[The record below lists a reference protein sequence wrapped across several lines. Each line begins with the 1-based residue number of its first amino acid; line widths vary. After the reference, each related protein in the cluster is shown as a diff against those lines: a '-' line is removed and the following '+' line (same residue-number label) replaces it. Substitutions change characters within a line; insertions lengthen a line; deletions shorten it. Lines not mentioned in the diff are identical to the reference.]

1 MTRRQVGAGAA
12 APKLHFPGVRG
23 LFINVGLTN
32 YMDMRQGTS
41 PAQAI
46 LQTISRGE
54 IGAPLLLLMIIG
66 MMVVP
71 MAPLFLDLLFS
82 FNIALS
88 VAILLAVIYAL
99 RPLDL
104 SAFPTILL
112 VVTLLR
118 LALNVASTR
127 VVLLN
132 GHEGG
137 AAAGRVIEAFG
148 SFVIGGN
155 YAVGLVVFVILTIIN
170 FVVVTKGAERISEVS
185 ARFTLDA
192 MPGKQMAIDAD
203 LGAGLM
209 SAEEAKIKRAEV
221 AQEADFYGSMDGAS
235 KFVRGDALAGLL
247 ILFIN
252 LIGGFVIGMSQ
263 HGLSAAQAA
272 ENYSLLTIGDG
283 LVAQIPALLLSI
295 GVAIL
300 VTRMSSPQ
308 NMSQEVATQLFASP
322 QALLVTA
329 GILGLIGLIP
339 GMPNVPFLLL
349 ASCAGATAW
358 WLTRRKQ
365 AAEETAARIA
375 EEAPVEEAPKTE
387 LGWDDVPVDEPLV
400 LELGYRLIPI
410 VDEAQKG
417 TLLGRVKGIRKKLT
431 QDLGFLVP
439 AVHIRDDLEIAPTAY
454 RIRIFGTVMG
464 QGELRPGMDMALA
477 TGGQALRLPGTPTKD
492 PVFGLDAW
500 WIMPEQRDEVVAGG
514 NTVVDGPTIIATHL
528 SQVMSDHAA
537 DLLGH
542 DEVERLIERLGAQS
556 PKLVESLTP
565 KPLSTAV
572 LVRVLR
578 NLLSENVPIRNMRM
592 IAESLASAAPHTQ
605 DPEALTAHL
614 RVDLGRQITQSI
626 AQQRPELP
634 VMTLD
639 PGLERTLRDAAQQ
652 DAVEPGL
659 MASLQERLIKES
671 QQLQQQGEPVAL
683 LVQGSI
689 RRLLARLLRG
699 AIPGLNVLA
708 YDEIPDN
715 QRLRVVT
722 TL

>member
-1 MTRRQVGAGAA
+1 MEMQQGSSTSQV
-12 APKLHFPGVRG
+12 V
-23 LFINVGLTN
+23 I
-32 YMDMRQGTS
+32 
-41 PAQAI
+41 QA
-46 LQTISRGE
+46 LAKGE
-54 IGAPLLLLMIIG
+54 LGAPMLLLMIIG

-71 MAPLFLDLLFS
+71 MAPLLLDLLFS

-88 VAILLAVIYAL
+88 VAILLAVIYAR

-155 YAVGLVVFVILTIIN
+155 YAVGLVVFVVLTIIN

-209 SAEEAKIKRAEV
+209 TAEEAKVKRAEV
-221 AQEADFYGSMDGAS
+221 AQEADFYGSMDGSS
-235 KFVRGDALAGLL
+235 KFVRGDAIAGLL

-252 LIGGFVIGMSQ
+252 LIGGLAIGMTQ
-263 HGLSAAQAA
+263 HGLSIGTAA

-308 NMSQEVATQLFASP
+308 NMSREVASQLFASP

-339 GMPNVPFLLL
+339 GMPNIPFLLL
-349 ASCAGATAW
+349 ASGAGALAW
-358 WLTRRKQ
+358 WITKRKK
-365 AAEETAARIA
+365 AAEQTAATIA
-375 EEAPVEEAPKTE
+375 EQVAVDEQPKAE

-410 VDEAQKG
+410 VDEAQNG
-417 TLLGRVKGIRKKLT
+417 TLLSRVKGVRKKLT
-431 QDLGFLVP
+431 QELGFLVP

-454 RIRIFGTVMG
+454 RIKIFGTTVG

-477 TGGQALRLPGTPTKD
+477 TGGTGLRLPGTPTKD

-500 WIMPEQRDEVVAGG
+500 WILPEQRDQIVASG

-528 SQVMSDHAA
+528 SQIMSDHAA
-537 DLLGH
+537 ELLGH
-542 DEVERLIERLGAQS
+542 EEVERLMERLAAQA

-565 KPLSTAV
+565 KPLSTAG

-578 NLLSENVPIRNMRM
+578 NLLSENVPVRNMRM
-592 IAESLASAAPHTQ
+592 IAESLAAAAPHTQ
-605 DPEALTAHL
+605 DPEALTAHV

-639 PGLERTLRDAAQQ
+639 PGLERTLRDASKS

-659 MASLQERLIKES
+659 MASLQERLINES
-671 QQLQQQGEPVAL
+671 QALQARGEPVAL

-699 AIPGLNVLA
+699 AVPGLNVLA

>member
-1 MTRRQVGAGAA
+1 MDTQQGSTSQV
-12 APKLHFPGVRG
+12 
-23 LFINVGLTN
+23 II
-32 YMDMRQGTS
+32 
-41 PAQAI
+41 QA
-46 LQTISRGE
+46 LAKGE
-54 IGAPLLLLMIIG
+54 LGAPLLLLLIIG

-71 MAPLFLDLLFS
+71 MAPVLLDLLFS

-88 VAILLAVIYAL
+88 VAILLAVIYAR

-209 SAEEAKIKRAEV
+209 TAEEAKLKRAEV

-235 KFVRGDALAGLL
+235 KFVRGDAMAGLL

-252 LIGGFVIGMSQ
+252 LIGGLAIGMSQ
-263 HGLSAAQAA
+263 HGLSIGVAA

-308 NMSQEVATQLFASP
+308 NMSREVASQLFASP

-339 GMPNVPFLLL
+339 GMPNIPFLILAGSAGLL
-349 ASCAGATAW
+349 AW
-358 WLTRRKQ
+358 LLTRRKQ
-365 AAEETAARIA
+365 KAEETAAAIA
-375 EEAPVEEAPKTE
+375 EQAPVDDKPRTE

-410 VDEAQKG
+410 VDEAQNG
-417 TLLGRVKGIRKKLT
+417 TLLSRVKGVRKKLT
-431 QDLGFLVP
+431 QELGFLVP

-454 RIRIFGTVMG
+454 RIKIFGTTVG

-477 TGGQALRLPGTPTKD
+477 TGGEGVRLPGTPTKD

-500 WIMPEQRDEVVAGG
+500 WILPEQRDQIVATG

-528 SQVMSDHAA
+528 SQIMSDHAA
-537 DLLGH
+537 ELLGH
-542 DEVERLIERLGAQS
+542 EEVERLMERLARQA
-556 PKLVESLTP
+556 PKLVEALTP
-565 KPLSTAV
+565 KPLSTAG

-578 NLLSENVPIRNMRM
+578 NLLSENVPVRNMRK
-592 IAESLASAAPHTQ
+592 IAESLAAAAPHTQ
-605 DPEALTAHL
+605 DPEALTAHV

-639 PGLERTLRDAAQQ
+639 PGLERTLRDASQS

-659 MASLQERLIKES
+659 MASLQERLITES
-671 QQLQQQGEPVAL
+671 KALQARGEPVAL

-699 AIPGLNVLA
+699 AVPGLNVLA

>member
-1 MTRRQVGAGAA
+1 MNMQ
-12 APKLHFPGVRG
+12 
-23 LFINVGLTN
+23 
-32 YMDMRQGTS
+32 QGTT

-46 LQTISRGE
+46 MKALGRGE
-54 IGAPLLLLMIIG
+54 LGAPLLLLIIIG
-66 MMVVP
+66 MMIVP
-71 MAPLFLDLLFS
+71 MAPVLLDLLFS

-88 VAILLAVIYAL
+88 VAILLAVIYAS

-104 SAFPTILL
+104 TAFPTILL

-132 GHEGG
+132 GHDGG
-137 AAAGRVIEAFG
+137 DAAGRVIEAFG
-148 SFVIGGN
+148 TFVIGGN

-209 SAEEAKIKRAEV
+209 TAAEAKVKRSEV

-235 KFVRGDALAGLL
+235 KFVRGDAIAGLL

-252 LIGGFVIGMSQ
+252 LLGGLAIGMAQ
-263 HGLSAAQAA
+263 HGLSFGQAA
-272 ENYSLLTIGDG
+272 ETYSLLTIGDG

-308 NMSQEVATQLFASP
+308 NMSEEMATQLFASP

-329 GILGLIGLIP
+329 GILGLIGMIP
-339 GMPNVPFLLL
+339 GMPNMPFLTL
-349 ASCAGATAW
+349 AAIAGGTAYW
-358 WLTRRKQ
+358 MTRRKLN
-365 AAEETAARIA
+365 AENTARQIA
-375 EEAPVEEAPKTE
+375 EEAPVDEQPRLE

-410 VDEAQKG
+410 VDEAQGG
-417 TLLGRVKGIRKKLT
+417 TLLGRVKGVRKKLT
-431 QDLGFLVP
+431 HELGFLVP

-454 RIRIFGTVMG
+454 RLKIFGTTMG
-464 QGELRPGMDMALA
+464 QGELRPGMDMALS
-477 TGGQALRLPGTPTKD
+477 TGGQPLRLPGTPTKD

-500 WIMPEQRDEVVAGG
+500 WILPEQREQVVAGG

-528 SQVMSDHAA
+528 SQVISAHAA
-537 DLLGH
+537 ELLGH
-542 DEVERLIERLGAQS
+542 DEVERLLERLGAQS
-556 PKLVESLTP
+556 AKLVESLCP
-565 KPLSTAV
+565 KPLSTAM

-578 NLLSENVPIRNMRM
+578 NLLSENVPVRNMRL
-592 IAESLASAAPHTQ
+592 IAESLAAAAPYTQ
-605 DPEALTAHL
+605 DPEALTAHV

-626 AQQRPELP
+626 AQQRTELP

-639 PGLERTLRDAAQQ
+639 PGLERTLRDAAQS

-659 MASLQERLIKES
+659 MASLQQRLIAEAEG
-671 QQLQQQGEPVAL
+671 LQSRGEPVAL

-699 AIPGLNVLA
+699 AVPGLSVLA

>member
-1 MTRRQVGAGAA
+1 MNMQ
-12 APKLHFPGVRG
+12 
-23 LFINVGLTN
+23 
-32 YMDMRQGTS
+32 QGTT

-46 LQTISRGE
+46 MKALGRGE
-54 IGAPLLLLMIIG
+54 LGAPLLLLIIIG
-66 MMVVP
+66 MMIVP
-71 MAPLFLDLLFS
+71 MAPVLLDLLFS

-88 VAILLAVIYAL
+88 VAILLAVIYAS

-104 SAFPTILL
+104 TAFPTILL

-132 GHEGG
+132 GHDGG
-137 AAAGRVIEAFG
+137 DAAGRVIEAFG
-148 SFVIGGN
+148 TFVIGGN

-209 SAEEAKIKRAEV
+209 TAAEAKVKRSEV

-235 KFVRGDALAGLL
+235 KFVRGDAIAGLL

-252 LIGGFVIGMSQ
+252 LLGGLAIGMAQ
-263 HGLSAAQAA
+263 HGLSFGQAA
-272 ENYSLLTIGDG
+272 ETYSLLTIGDG

-308 NMSQEVATQLFASP
+308 NMSEEMATQLFASP

-329 GILGLIGLIP
+329 GILGLIGMIP
-339 GMPNVPFLLL
+339 GMPNMPFLTL
-349 ASCAGATAW
+349 AAIAGGTAYW
-358 WLTRRKQ
+358 MTRRKLN
-365 AAEETAARIA
+365 AENTARQIA
-375 EEAPVEEAPKTE
+375 EEAPVDEQPRVE

-410 VDEAQKG
+410 VDEAQGG
-417 TLLGRVKGIRKKLT
+417 TLLGRVKGVRKKLT
-431 QDLGFLVP
+431 HELGFLVP

-454 RIRIFGTVMG
+454 RLKIFGTTMG
-464 QGELRPGMDMALA
+464 QGELRPGMDMALS
-477 TGGQALRLPGTPTKD
+477 TGGQPLRLPGTPTKD

-500 WIMPEQRDEVVAGG
+500 WILPEQREQVVAGG

-528 SQVMSDHAA
+528 SQVISAHAA
-537 DLLGH
+537 ELLGH
-542 DEVERLIERLGAQS
+542 DEVERLLERLGAQS
-556 PKLVESLTP
+556 AKLVESLCP
-565 KPLSTAV
+565 KPLSTAM

-578 NLLSENVPIRNMRM
+578 NLLSENVPVRNMRL
-592 IAESLASAAPHTQ
+592 IAESLAAAAPYTQ
-605 DPEALTAHL
+605 DPEALTAHV

-626 AQQRPELP
+626 AQQRTELP

-639 PGLERTLRDAAQQ
+639 PGLERTLRDAAQS

-659 MASLQERLIKES
+659 MASLQQRLIAEAEG
-671 QQLQQQGEPVAL
+671 LQSRGEPVAL

-699 AIPGLNVLA
+699 AVPGLSVLA

>member
-1 MTRRQVGAGAA
+1 ME
-12 APKLHFPGVRG
+12 
-23 LFINVGLTN
+23 
-32 YMDMRQGTS
+32 MRQS
-41 PAQAI
+41 PLQAVMRA
-46 LQTISRGE
+46 LGRGE
-54 IGAPLLLLMIIG
+54 LGAPLLLLIIIG
-66 MMVVP
+66 MMVIP
-71 MAPLFLDLLFS
+71 MAPMLLDLFFS

-104 SAFPTILL
+104 TAFPTILL

-137 AAAGRVIEAFG
+137 SAAGRVIEAFG

-155 YAVGLVVFVILTIIN
+155 YAVGIVVFIILTIIN

-209 SAEEAKIKRAEV
+209 SAEDAKIKRAEV

-235 KFVRGDALAGLL
+235 KFVRGDAMAGLL

-252 LIGGFVIGMSQ
+252 LLGGLAIGTTQ
-263 HGLSAAQAA
+263 HGLDIGTAA

-295 GVAIL
+295 AVAIL

-308 NMSQEVATQLFASP
+308 NMSREVASQLFASP
-322 QALLVTA
+322 QALMVTA

-339 GMPNVPFLLL
+339 GMPNLPFLIL
-349 ASCAGATAW
+349 AGGAGTAAW
-358 WLTRRKQ
+358 FINQRR
-365 AAEETAARIA
+365 ETAAIA
-375 EEAPVEEAPKTE
+375 AEQAAAVEPTEPVRTE
-387 LGWDDVPVDEPLV
+387 LSWDDVPVDEPLV

-410 VDEAQKG
+410 VDESQNG
-417 TLLGRVKGIRKKLT
+417 TLLGRVKGVRKKLT
-431 QDLGFLVP
+431 QELGFLVP

-454 RIRIFGTVMG
+454 RIRIYGTIVG

-477 TGGQALRLPGTPTKD
+477 TGAGAAALPGTPTKD

-500 WIMPEQRDEVVAGG
+500 WILPEQRDQVVATG
-514 NTVVDGPTIIATHL
+514 NTVVDGPTIVATHL
-528 SQVMSDHAA
+528 SQIVSDHASE
-537 DLLGH
+537 LLGH
-542 DEVERLIERLGAQS
+542 EEAERLMARLAEHS

-565 KPLSTAV
+565 KPLSTAG

-578 NLLSENVPIRNMRM
+578 NLLSEQVPIRNMRK
-592 IAESLASAAPHTQ
+592 IAESLAAAAPHTQ
-605 DPEALTAHL
+605 DPEALTAHV
-614 RVDLGRQITQSI
+614 RVDLGRQITQVI
-626 AQQRPELP
+626 TQQRNELP

-639 PGLERTLRDAAQQ
+639 PGLERTLRDASKS

-659 MASLQERLIKES
+659 MASLQERLVTEA
-671 QQLQQQGEPVAL
+671 QNLQQRGEPVAL

-699 AIPGLNVLA
+699 SVPGLHVLA

>member
-1 MTRRQVGAGAA
+1 ME
-12 APKLHFPGVRG
+12 
-23 LFINVGLTN
+23 
-32 YMDMRQGTS
+32 MRQGTTS
-41 PAQAI
+41 QVIMRVLAK
-46 LQTISRGE
+46 GE
-54 IGAPLLLLMIIG
+54 LGAPLLLLLIIG

-71 MAPLFLDLLFS
+71 MAPMLLDLLFS

-209 SAEEAKIKRAEV
+209 TAEEAKVKRAEV

-235 KFVRGDALAGLL
+235 KFVRGDAIAGLL

-252 LIGGFVIGMSQ
+252 LIGGLAIGTTQ
-263 HGLSAAQAA
+263 HGLDIGTAAQ
-272 ENYSLLTIGDG
+272 NYSLLTIGDG

-308 NMSQEVATQLFASP
+308 NMSREVASQLFASP

-329 GILGLIGLIP
+329 GILGLIGMIP
-339 GMPNVPFLLL
+339 GMPNVPFLIL
-349 ASCAGATAW
+349 AGASGGIAW
-358 WLTRRKQ
+358 WLTKRKRV
-365 AAEETAARIA
+365 AEETAAAIA
-375 EEAPVEEAPKTE
+375 EQVPVDDQPKKE

-410 VDEAQKG
+410 VDEAQNG
-417 TLLGRVKGIRKKLT
+417 TLLGRVKGVRKKLT
-431 QDLGFLVP
+431 QELGFLVP

-454 RIRIFGTVMG
+454 RIKIFGTTVG

-477 TGGQALRLPGTPTKD
+477 TGGAGVRLPGTPTKD

-500 WIMPEQRDEVVAGG
+500 WILPEQRDQIVASG

-528 SQVMSDHAA
+528 SQIMSDHAA
-537 DLLGH
+537 ELLGH
-542 DEVERLIERLGAQS
+542 EEVERLMERLARQA

-565 KPLSTAV
+565 KPLSTAG

-578 NLLSENVPIRNMRM
+578 NLLSENVPVRNMRM
-592 IAESLASAAPHTQ
+592 IAESLAAAAPHTQ
-605 DPEALTAHL
+605 DPEALTAHV

-639 PGLERTLRDAAQQ
+639 PGLERTLRDASKS

-671 QQLQQQGEPVAL
+671 QALQARGEPVAL

-699 AIPGLNVLA
+699 AVPGLNVLA

>member
-1 MTRRQVGAGAA
+1 MQTV
-12 APKLHFPGVRG
+12 V
-23 LFINVGLTN
+23 
-32 YMDMRQGTS
+32 
-41 PAQAI
+41 QA
-46 LQTISRGE
+46 LGRGE
-54 IGAPLLLLMIIG
+54 LGAPLLLLMIIG
-66 MMVVP
+66 MMVIP
-71 MAPLFLDLLFS
+71 MAPMLLDLFFS

-155 YAVGLVVFVILTIIN
+155 YAVGIVVFIILTIIN

-203 LGAGLM
+203 LGAGLI
-209 SAEEAKIKRAEV
+209 SAEDAKIKRAEV

-235 KFVRGDALAGLL
+235 KFVRGDAMAGLL

-252 LIGGFVIGMSQ
+252 LIGGLAIGTTQ
-263 HGLSAAQAA
+263 HGLDIGTAA

-295 GVAIL
+295 AVAIL
-300 VTRMSSPQ
+300 VTRMNSPQ
-308 NMSQEVATQLFASP
+308 NMSEEVATQLFASP

-339 GMPNVPFLLL
+339 GMPNIPFLLL
-349 ASCAGATAW
+349 ASAAGSAAWFIKKRRDTAAA
-358 WLTRRKQ
+358 
-365 AAEETAARIA
+365 AAEQA
-375 EEAPVEEAPKTE
+375 EAQEPVEAKKAE
-387 LGWDDVPVDEPLV
+387 LSWDDVPVDEPLV

-410 VDEAQKG
+410 VDESQNG
-417 TLLGRVKGIRKKLT
+417 TLLGRVKGVRKKLT
-431 QDLGFLVP
+431 QELGFLIP

-454 RIRIFGTVMG
+454 RIRIYGTVVG
-464 QGELRPGMDMALA
+464 QGELRPGMEMALA
-477 TGGQALRLPGTPTKD
+477 TGAGAAALPGTPTKD

-500 WIMPEQRDEVVAGG
+500 WILPDQRDQVVATG
-514 NTVVDGPTIIATHL
+514 NTVVDGPTIVATHL
-528 SQVMSDHAA
+528 SQIISDHAA
-537 DLLGH
+537 ELLGH
-542 DEVERLIERLGAQS
+542 EEAERLMARLAESS

-565 KPLSTAV
+565 KPLSTAG

-578 NLLSENVPIRNMRM
+578 NLLSEQVPIRNMRM
-592 IAESLASAAPHTQ
+592 IAESLAAAAPHTQ
-605 DPEALTAHL
+605 DPEALTAHV
-614 RVDLGRQITQSI
+614 RVDLGRQITQAI
-626 AQQRPELP
+626 TQQRNELP

-639 PGLERTLRDAAQQ
+639 PGLERTLRDASKS

-659 MASLQERLIKES
+659 MASLQERLVTEA
-671 QQLQQQGEPVAL
+671 QNLQQRGEPVAL

-699 AIPGLNVLA
+699 SVPGLHVLA

>member
-1 MTRRQVGAGAA
+1 MQ
-12 APKLHFPGVRG
+12 
-23 LFINVGLTN
+23 
-32 YMDMRQGTS
+32 QGTT

-46 LQTISRGE
+46 MKALGRGE
-54 IGAPLLLLMIIG
+54 LGAPLLLLIIIG
-66 MMVVP
+66 MMIVP
-71 MAPLFLDLLFS
+71 MAPVLLDLLFS

-88 VAILLAVIYAL
+88 VAILLAVIYAS

-104 SAFPTILL
+104 TAFPTILL

-132 GHEGG
+132 GHDGG
-137 AAAGRVIEAFG
+137 DAAGRVIEAFG
-148 SFVIGGN
+148 TFVIGGN

-209 SAEEAKIKRAEV
+209 TAAEAKVKRSEV

-235 KFVRGDALAGLL
+235 KFVRGDAIAGLL

-252 LIGGFVIGMSQ
+252 LLGGLAIGMAQ
-263 HGLSAAQAA
+263 HGLSFGQAA
-272 ENYSLLTIGDG
+272 ETYSLLTIGDG

-308 NMSQEVATQLFASP
+308 NMSEEMATQLFASP

-329 GILGLIGLIP
+329 GILGLIGMIP
-339 GMPNVPFLLL
+339 GMPNMPFLTL
-349 ASCAGATAW
+349 AAIAGGTAYW
-358 WLTRRKQ
+358 MTRRKLN
-365 AAEETAARIA
+365 AENTARQIA
-375 EEAPVEEAPKTE
+375 EEAPVDEQPRLE

-410 VDEAQKG
+410 VDEAQGG
-417 TLLGRVKGIRKKLT
+417 TLLGRVKGVRKKLT
-431 QDLGFLVP
+431 HELGFLVP

-454 RIRIFGTVMG
+454 RLKIFGTTMG
-464 QGELRPGMDMALA
+464 QGELRPGMDMALS
-477 TGGQALRLPGTPTKD
+477 TGGQPLRLPGTPTKD

-500 WIMPEQRDEVVAGG
+500 WILPEQREQVVAGG

-528 SQVMSDHAA
+528 SQVISAHAA
-537 DLLGH
+537 ELLGH
-542 DEVERLIERLGAQS
+542 DEVERLLERLGAQS
-556 PKLVESLTP
+556 AKLVESLCP
-565 KPLSTAV
+565 KPLSTAM

-578 NLLSENVPIRNMRM
+578 NLLSENVPVRNMRL
-592 IAESLASAAPHTQ
+592 IAESLAAAAPYTQ
-605 DPEALTAHL
+605 DPEALTAHV

-626 AQQRPELP
+626 AQQRTELP

-639 PGLERTLRDAAQQ
+639 PGLERTLRDAAQS

-659 MASLQERLIKES
+659 MASLQQRLIAEAEG
-671 QQLQQQGEPVAL
+671 LQSRGEPVAL

-699 AIPGLNVLA
+699 AVPGLSVLA